1 MTNQPY
7 AAAPSLSGFLS
18 CARPAARMQLYNFT
32 VQPSSSVTAAVV
44 GQFLGTR
51 QQHILLVRGSRLE
64 LYDVDTEQGH
74 MTQVMTQNLFG
85 NIRSATCFRLTG
97 STKDHLILGSDSG
110 RIAVLEYNESLN
122 RFAKVH
128 LETFG
133 RSGNRRIV
141 PGQYL
146 ATDPKG
152 RAVMIGAVE
161 KSKLIYILNRDAQAQ
176 LTISSPLEAHRTTA
190 IVECIVGV
198 DVGYENPLFASLEMD
213 YAEADADVTGAAA
226 ADAKKM
232 LTYYELDL
240 GLNHVVRRWS
250 EPVDRSAHHLVSI
263 PGGYNHATQRWDG
276 PSGVLVC
283 IEDYVVYKHQG
294 QPEHSVPIPVRY
306 NPVAKQ
312 RRGSMVVASVLHKM
326 KAAFFILLQNED
338 GDLFKVTIDHD
349 EEEVQALRIQYFD
362 TVPVAVDLVILRAG
376 FLYVASETGTQY
388 LYSFQKLGDDEG
400 LEYVSTTYPDRGI
413 HRRMALP
420 SFVPRDLENLA
431 LAWELEA
438 LDPLMDA
445 KMANPLQD
453 DVPQIYAACGRGAR
467 SSFKRLRH
475 GLEVN
480 EIVSSEL
487 PGVPQAVWSTKLR
500 QSDEYDGYI
509 VLSFVNGTLV
519 LSIGET
525 IEEVV
530 DSGLLTSAPTLAI
543 QQLGAD
549 ALLQVHP
556 RGIRHILP
564 NQQINEWATPLLESG
579 ESTQI
584 VAATTNERQVV
595 IALDNHEVVYFELD
609 MDGQL
614 NEYQERRDMGADVV
628 AISMAACP
636 EGSQRTPYVAIGCAD
651 QTIRIVSLDPDSTLS
666 QVSLQ
671 ALTAPPSSICV
682 SEMLDTSVDRHH
694 LTMFVGIG
702 LTNGVYI
709 RTVLDPA
716 TGQLTDTRTR
726 FLGSRPVTL
735 VRVQIQGDTAVLA
748 LSSRSWLSYT
758 LHGQTHLTPLMFDA
772 FAHVSSFSTE
782 LCPDGLLGITGDAL
796 RIITVPRLGGE
807 LKMDSM
813 PTSYTPR
820 KLAVHPED
828 ASLFYMV
835 EADHRVLSPIA
846 PERIH
851 AASPRGVLDLDPATF
866 GLVRAEAGR
875 WASCVRVVDAKAM
888 NTLWQLELEQDE
900 AAFSIA
906 LVRFA
911 SASNELFVVVGSAVG
926 VTQAPQ
932 RHRGAYLTT
941 YRLVQGGRALDM
953 VHKTEVDGIP
963 LALHAFHGRLLAGTG
978 TFVRIYDM
986 GTKKLLRKCQSK
998 PFPAQVVSLNVQ
1010 GARVIVGDMQE
1021 SVHYAMYKEAIN
1033 SLIPFADDTLPR
1045 YTSCSI
1051 MLDYDTVMAG
1061 DKFGNVYVLRIDS
1074 GASMA
1079 ADEDPTGLML
1089 QNDRSYLMGAGHRS
1103 QLLAHFHLSDIVTS
1117 FSLESLV
1124 PGGRPI
1130 VVYTCVSGTIGALV
1144 PFISRED
1151 VKLVTTLEMYMR
1163 QEDLSLLG
1171 RDHLAYRGHYAPVKA
1186 IVDGDLCEAYSS
1198 LTFEKQTH
1206 IAEEL
1211 DRTPSEI
1218 AKKLAQLRETT
1229 TGF

>member
-1 MTNQPY
+1 
-7 AAAPSLSGFLS
+7 
-18 CARPAARMQLYNFT
+18 MQLYNFT
-32 VQPSSSVTAAVV
+32 VQPVSTVTAAVV

-51 QQHILLVRGSRLE
+51 QQHVLLVRGSRLE
-64 LYDVDTEQGH
+64 LYDVDAEQGR
-74 MTQVMTQNLFG
+74 MSQVMSQHAFG

-97 STKDHLILGSDSG
+97 TTKDHLILGSDSG
-110 RIAVLEYNESLN
+110 RIVVLEYNEPLQ
-122 RFAKVH
+122 RFVKVH
-128 LETFG
+128 QETFG

-161 KSKLIYILNRDAQAQ
+161 KAKLIYILNRDAQAH
-176 LTISSPLEAHRTTA
+176 LTISSPLEAHRVTTL
-190 IVECIVGV
+190 VECIVGV

-226 ADAKKM
+226 EAAEKM

-263 PGGYNHATQRWDG
+263 PGGYNQSTQRWDG

-283 IEDYVVYKHQG
+283 MEDFIVYKHQG
-294 QPEHSVPIPVRY
+294 QPEHCVPIPCRY
-306 NPVAKQ
+306 HPAAKQ
-312 RRGSMVVASVLHKM
+312 RRGTMIVASVLHKL
-326 KAAFFILLQNED
+326 KAAFFVLLQTED
-338 GDLFKVTIDHD
+338 GDLFKVTLDHED
-349 EEEVQALRIQYFD
+349 EEVQALRIQYFD
-362 TVPVAVDLVILRAG
+362 TVPVAVNLVILRAG
-376 FLYVASETGTQY
+376 FLYVASETGTQQ
-388 LYSFQKLGDDEG
+388 LYSFQTLGDDDAFAC
-400 LEYVSTTYPDRGI
+400 VSTSYPDHGV
-413 HRRMALP
+413 HRNMEIP
-420 SFVPRDLENLA
+420 SFVPHELENLA
-431 LAWELEA
+431 LAWEMEA

-445 KMANPLQD
+445 KVANPLQN
-453 DVPQIYAACGRGAR
+453 DVPQIFAACGRGAR
-467 SSFKRLRH
+467 SSLKRLRH
-475 GLEVN
+475 GLEVS
-480 EIVSSEL
+480 EVVSSEL

-530 DSGLLTSAPTLAI
+530 DSGLLTSAPTLAV
-543 QQLGAD
+543 QQLGAA

-556 RGIRHILP
+556 HGIRHILP
-564 NQQINEWATPLLESG
+564 NQQVSEWRTPQLEDG
-579 ESTQI
+579 ASTQI

-595 IALDNHEVVYFELD
+595 VALDNHEIVYFELD

-628 AISMAACP
+628 ALSIAACP
-636 EGSQRTPYVAIGCAD
+636 EGSQRTPYVAIGCGD
-651 QTIRIVSLDPDSTLS
+651 QTIRIVSLEPDSTLS

-671 ALTAPPSSICV
+671 ALTAPPSSLCMC
-682 SEMLDTSVDRHH
+682 EMLDTSVDRHH

-735 VRVQIQGDTAVLA
+735 VRVQLQEDTAMVA

-758 LHGQTHLTPLMFDA
+758 LHGHMHFTPLLFDA
-772 FAHVSSFSTE
+772 LVHVSSFSTE
-782 LCPDGLLGITGDAL
+782 LCPDGLLCITGDAL

-807 LKMDSM
+807 LKMESM
-813 PTSYTPR
+813 SISYTPR
-820 KLAVHPED
+820 KMAVHPED
-828 ASLFYMV
+828 ASLLYLV

-846 PERIH
+846 PERVH
-851 AASPRGVLDLDPATF
+851 APSPRGVLGLDPAVF
-866 GLVRAEAGR
+866 GLVHAEAGR
-875 WASCVRVVDAKAM
+875 WASCVRVVDTRAM
-888 NTLWQLELEQDE
+888 KTLWQLELEQDE
-900 AAFSIA
+900 AAFSVT
-906 LVRFA
+906 LVPFS
-911 SASNELFVVVGSAVG
+911 SAGNDLFVVVGTAVG
-926 VTQAPQ
+926 VTHAPQ

-941 YRLVQGGRALDM
+941 FRLAQDGRALEM

-963 LALHAFHGRLLAGTG
+963 LALHAFHGRLIAGTG
-978 TFVRIYDM
+978 TYVRIYDM
-986 GTKKLLRKCQSK
+986 GTKKLLRKCQSR
-998 PFPAQVVSLNVQ
+998 PFPAQVVTLNVQ
-1010 GARVIVGDMQE
+1010 GARIIVGDMQE
-1021 SVHYAMYKEAIN
+1021 SVHYVMYKEATN
-1033 SLIPFADDTLPR
+1033 SLTPFADDTLPR
-1045 YTSCSI
+1045 YTTCSI

-1074 GASMA
+1074 SASMA

-1103 QLLAHFHLSDIVTS
+1103 QLLAHFHVGDIVTS
-1117 FSLESLV
+1117 LSLESLV
-1124 PGGRPI
+1124 PGGRP
-1130 VVYTCVSGTIGALV
+1130 VVLYTCMSGTIGALV

-1151 VKLVTTLEMYMR
+1151 VKLMTMLEMHMR
-1163 QEDLSLLG
+1163 QEDMSLVG
-1171 RDHLAYRGHYAPVKA
+1171 RDHLAFRGHYAPVKA
-1186 IVDGDLCEAYSS
+1186 VIDGDLCEAYTS
-1198 LTFEKQTH
+1198 LPFEKQAH
-1206 IAEEL
+1206 MAEEL
-1211 DRTPSEI
+1211 DRTPSDI

-1229 TGF
+1229 TGC